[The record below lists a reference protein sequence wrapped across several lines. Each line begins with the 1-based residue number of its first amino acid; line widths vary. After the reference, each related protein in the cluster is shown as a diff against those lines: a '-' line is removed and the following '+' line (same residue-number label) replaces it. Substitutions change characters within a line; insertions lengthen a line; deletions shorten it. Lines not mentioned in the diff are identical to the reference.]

1 MQYVAYRHVPLND
14 RTLIQITSF
23 TGSGVS
29 SRDFFASKRDFH
41 SWPCPNVLA
50 PLHFSHN
57 FSPPP
62 VRGGGG
68 TYKANF
74 CDRTE
79 RTTKSG
85 KGFGFL
91 TAIPFKLGTLPCLSK
106 CKAVRLHLRSCG
118 GAEIRMNGA
127 PDLVYAAEVNRPFSR
142 KLNQIMAHSRF
153 TPRLPR
159 P

>member
-14 RTLIQITSF
+14 RTLIEITSF
-23 TGSGVS
+23 PVVESAVGIS
-29 SRDFFASKRDFH
+29 SRPTETFIHGHVQTST
-41 SWPCPNVLA
+41 L
-50 PLHFSHN
+50 PLLSQL
-57 FSPPP
+57 SPSSRP
-62 VRGGGG
+62 GG

-85 KGFGFL
+85 KGFRFL

-106 CKAVRLHLRSCG
+106 CKAVRLHLRNCG

-142 KLNQIMAHSRF
+142 
-153 TPRLPR
+153 
-159 P
+159 